1 MELWGIILDKYVGK
15 KSIKEAWRNAIE
27 SLIFLVD

>member
-15 KSIKEAWRNAIE
+15 KSIKEAWRNAIK